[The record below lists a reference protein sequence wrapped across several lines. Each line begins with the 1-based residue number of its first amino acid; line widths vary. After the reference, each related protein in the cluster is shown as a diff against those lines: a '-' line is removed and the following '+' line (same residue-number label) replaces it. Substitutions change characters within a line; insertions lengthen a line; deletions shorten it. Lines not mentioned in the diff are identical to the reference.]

1 MALHGHVWDPKKDG
15 DGLGGSSSSSTT
27 KTSIEQMMESL
38 DGGGGVDSAG
48 GVAIVRP
55 GDASKLNYLC
65 YFSDDCVKNTT
76 TNEKQLVLLSSY
88 YYLSVT
94 LMHCVNVI
102 IHLCHYQYHHLNHHQ
117 LN

>member
-15 DGLGGSSSSSTT
+15 DGLGSSSSSSTT

-55 GDASKLNYLC
+55 GDASKWNYLC
-65 YFSDDCVKNTT
+65 YFSDDCVMNTYDS
-76 TNEKQLVLLSSY
+76 L
-88 YYLSVT
+88 
-94 LMHCVNVI
+94 
-102 IHLCHYQYHHLNHHQ
+102 
-117 LN
+117 

>member
-1 MALHGHVWDPKKDG
+1 MYIYIYISYSKIKQALFEENQRYMALHGHVWDPKKDG

-55 GDASKLNYLC
+55 GDASK
-65 YFSDDCVKNTT
+65 
-76 TNEKQLVLLSSY
+76 
-88 YYLSVT
+88 
-94 LMHCVNVI
+94 
-102 IHLCHYQYHHLNHHQ
+102 
-117 LN
+117 